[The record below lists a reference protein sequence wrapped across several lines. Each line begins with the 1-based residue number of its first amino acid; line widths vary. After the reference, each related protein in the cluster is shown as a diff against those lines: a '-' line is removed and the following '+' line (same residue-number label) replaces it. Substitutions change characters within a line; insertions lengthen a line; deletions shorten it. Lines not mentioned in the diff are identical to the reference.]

1 MNAADF
7 YYLKIGCNLVSF
19 LLYNFLRGTPPVKEK
34 IMTEHEILS
43 CLQSIIMQA
52 SRLYQEIAHAP
63 ALTFA
68 DQNAP
73 APAYA
78 KSELKK
84 ISRPF
89 RTA

>member
-1 MNAADF
+1 
-7 YYLKIGCNLVSF
+7 
-19 LLYNFLRGTPPVKEK
+19 
-34 IMTEHEILS
+34 MTEHEILS

-52 SRLYQEIAHAP
+52 SRLYQELAHAP

-68 DQNAP
+68 KDTAP

-84 ISRPF
+84 ISLHF